1 MEDTTGNTELDSSL
15 DSSVETLASGLGLGD
30 ASPADGSAT
39 PIPEAG
45 KDVEKKVVSPDLTKQ
60 PAVDGTAKPDVTAAP
75 VLRAAPKSWPKE
87 TQEYWGKLDP
97 KVQDLVERREKDF
110 LDGLEQYKGDA
121 GFAKQ
126 IRDTLAPY
134 QALMTAQNITDPA
147 VAVKGL
153 MNAHYQL
160 SSADEAAR
168 TSFMANLVKQYRI
181 DPAKLVEL
189 AGKPVVSDPAMDAM
203 RTEINSLKTGIT
215 AEQTRQATEVRT
227 KVNAEVA
234 AFAADPAH
242 PYFNDVANDI
252 VLLLQDPKIDLKE
265 AYERA
270 VRANPQTWAK
280 EQVRLTAEIE
290 ARIRKDAEEA
300 AKAAKRNKGT
310 QIRGAESTKAPT
322 EVLGSQEDTLRE
334 TYREIQS
341 RTT

>member
-45 KDVEKKVVSPDLTKQ
+45 KDVEKKVVSPDPIKQ
-60 PAVDGTAKPDVTAAP
+60 AVQEPAASTVAAVTP
-75 VLRAAPKSWPKE
+75 RAAPKSWPKE

-147 VAVKGL
+147 IAVKGL

-160 SSADEAAR
+160 SSSDEAAR

-189 AGKPVVSDPAMDAM
+189 AGKPVISDPAMDAM

-242 PYFNDVANDI
+242 PYFDEVANDI
-252 VLLLQDPKIDLKE
+252 VLQLQDPKIDLKE
-265 AYERA
+265 AYERS

-310 QIRGAESTKAPT
+310 NVRGAESTKAPT

-334 TYREIQS
+334 TYREIHS